1 MTTDEVIYQR
11 AAKQP
16 PQPCPCGARPL
27 PIGGPEGGAVVHAP
41 GCPRG
46 GRHGIT

>member
-1 MTTDEVIYQR
+1 MTTDEVTYQR

-16 PQPCPCGARPL
+16 PKPCLCGARPL
-27 PIGGPEGGAVVHAP
+27 PLGGPEGGAVVHAP
-41 GCPRG
+41 GCQRG